1 MLVWD
6 VNAEAC
12 PLRMGW
18 TCAIPSFRL
27 LQRRPFARVLEDA
40 VKNRIVVVPL
50 ALVAACTG
58 VSEEPRDAG
67 PGLDAVGEQ
76 AGGGSSGSTP
86 EDASVDGTDDD
97 ASGGASGSNDA
108 TTEGQDCG
116 PWGAS
121 GADPAPAPLNC
132 NLWEHGEQFN
142 LSSTF
147 DGSVL
152 EVHLEYYGGLGQF
165 SDLTAVVSPELGTL
179 LSVTPPAGSGA
190 EIYPFVSVRIALAAG
205 ASEGTVTVHGVLH
218 GKDQCHVTVACPVE
232 RILHVKVHE
241 AGPPEVSLS
250 APERLGPRQMVER
263 RLSALLSAKRR
274 G

>member
-1 MLVWD
+1 
-6 VNAEAC
+6 
-12 PLRMGW
+12 
-18 TCAIPSFRL
+18 
-27 LQRRPFARVLEDA
+27 LEDA

-50 ALVAACTG
+50 ALVAACSG

-67 PGLDAVGEQ
+67 PGLDAIGEQ
-76 AGGGSSGSTP
+76 ASGGSSGSAP
-86 EDASVDGTDDD
+86 EDASVDVIDDD
-97 ASGGASGSNDA
+97 SAGGASGSSDA

-142 LSSTF
+142 VSSTF

-165 SDLTAVVSPELGTL
+165 SDLTAVVSPELGAL
-179 LSVTPPAGSGA
+179 VSLSPPTGVA
-190 EIYPFVSVRIALAAG
+190 EIHPFVSVRIALAAG
-205 ASEGTVTVHGVLH
+205 ASEGTVTVAGVLH

-232 RILHVKVHE
+232 RILHVKVSE

-250 APERLGPRQMVER
+250 APERPGPRQRVER
-263 RLSALLSAKRR
+263 RLSALWSAKRR